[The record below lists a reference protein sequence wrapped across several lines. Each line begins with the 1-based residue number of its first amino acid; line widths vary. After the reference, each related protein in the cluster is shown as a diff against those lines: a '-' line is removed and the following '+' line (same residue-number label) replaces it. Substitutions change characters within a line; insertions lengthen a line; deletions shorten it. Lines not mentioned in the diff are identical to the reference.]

1 MIVASLQTDLLEPIR
16 VPVVVDY
23 LPPFHPRAANLGHEL
38 VIVFIDGLHLQLGSV
53 LAHHFRPVDFQ
64 VGIFLA
70 PHQHA
75 VLEPV
80 EPVVVV
86 RVLPTEV
93 KAPS

>member
-1 MIVASLQTDLLEPIR
+1 MIVATFKTNLLKPLR

-38 VIVFIDGLHLQLGSV
+38 VIIFINGLHLQLGPV
-53 LAHHFRPVDFQ
+53 LAHHFGPVDFQ

-86 RVLPTEV
+86 RMLPTEV